1 MALAGD
7 HLQVLVDA
15 YELTG
20 DHNQIMIDDS
30 YKVLN
35 ASSFGMA
42 AEHYIH
48 GQRSMGLSH
57 KGYLNPAAAASH
69 PVLKGIAINGVVS
82 ILVGQNAAP
91 VLGDPVYNLLTQQEF
106 YTSKPEI
113 GQVIPFNAK
122 FANRGELGGWG
133 QILAVPT
140 SITNSSTGSNLD
152 NGAASSNGGAAFLH
166 ILQDTNTDSYL
177 IEVEGSA
184 NGVSAWGQVAAFSS
198 NGQNLGSERVALLT
212 SIPRYLR
219 YKATRTGSA
228 GDTLRLAISVL
239 RF

>member
-20 DHNQIMIDDS
+20 DHNQITIDDS
-30 YKVLN
+30 YKLLD
-35 ASSFGMA
+35 ATSFGMA
-42 AEHYIH
+42 AERYIQ
-48 GQRSMGLSH
+48 GQRSMSLSH
-57 KGYLNPAAAASH
+57 KGYLNPEAAASH
-69 PVLKGIAINGVVS
+69 PVLKGIAVDGVVS
-82 ILVGQNAAP
+82 VLVGQNAAP
-91 VLGDPVYNLLTQQEF
+91 VLGDPVFNLLTQQEF
-106 YTSKPEI
+106 YTTKPEI

-133 QILAVPT
+133 QVLVPPT

-152 NGAASSNGGAAFLH
+152 NGAATSKGGAAFLH
-166 ILQDTNTDSYL
+166 ILTDTISDSYL
-177 IEVEGSA
+177 IEIEGSA
-184 NGVSAWGQVAAFSS
+184 NGSSGWGQVAEFDAD
-198 NGQNLGSERVALLT
+198 GLARGSERVALLT

-219 YKATRTGSA
+219 YKATRFGTG
-228 GDTLRLAISVL
+228 GDTLRFAISVV